1 MTLDQILVFITLA
14 FILISL
20 YFSLM
25 GAALTFMIG
34 VLFLAIA
41 GIITP
46 TEMLQGFGNEQIWVI
61 IVLLIIGDII
71 RKQRVLDRFFNNFI
85 FSNTKSTR
93 WFIFRMAAVVA
104 PLSAILNNTPL
115 VAIIMPYVS
124 NWSRQYKVDIS
135 KLLIPLSYAAIL
147 GGSITLI
154 GTSTNL
160 IVDGLLKDQT
170 LFPDTTSLNMFDFTI
185 VGLPMLVIGV
195 IYLVLFSDKLL
206 PNKQTVTT
214 EVMKNPRKYIVDT
227 LLSSKSNLVGKTVE
241 EANLRNLQGLFLA
254 EVNRAD
260 TIYTPV
266 SPGFKLMAGDILT
279 FAGDTDTIGSMLEEK
294 NGLDP
299 IEVGMFV
306 HKKQTQLTEIVI
318 SHNSTI
324 VNKSIKSIG
333 FRGKFDA
340 VVVAVHRNGERINGK
355 IGSIKLKAGDVLL
368 LLTGADFNKLS
379 RETSDF
385 YLLSKGKVIQ
395 KPKILEGSILIGGLI
410 ISIVLSSLHII
421 PLSLGVLSTLI
432 SAVAFKIINPR
443 DLKYSLDYNLVIII
457 AASLSLGTAMINTG
471 AADMLAN
478 GFLPLFKPFG
488 ILGLL
493 TGLYLITTILAAY
506 ITNKAAVALMFP
518 IALSLAYNQGFDPIP
533 FVLLVAFA
541 SAANF
546 LTPIGYQ
553 TNLMVYGPGNY
564 SFKDFFKIGLPLTI
578 IYMIVTVLILYY
590 WFFMRV

>member
-170 LFPDTTSLNMFDFTI
+170 LFPETTSLNMFDFTI

-385 YLLSKGKVIQ
+385 YQLSKGKVIQ
-395 KPKILEGSILIGGLI
+395 KPKILEGSILIGGLL
-410 ISIVLSSLHII
+410 ISIILSSLHII

-488 ILGLL
+488 VLGLL

-518 IALSLAYNQGFDPIP
+518 IALSLAYNQGLNPIP

-590 WFFMRV
+590 WYFLRV